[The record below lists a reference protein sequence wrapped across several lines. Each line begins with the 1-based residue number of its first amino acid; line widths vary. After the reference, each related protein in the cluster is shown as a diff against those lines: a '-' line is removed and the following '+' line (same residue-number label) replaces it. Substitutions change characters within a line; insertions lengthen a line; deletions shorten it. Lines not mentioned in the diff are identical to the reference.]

1 MELPPYQSVSP
12 ANFFILLKCLNYFFK
27 NTELKLLNT
36 FLVAYQLQKVVRV
49 SLSNPECFH
58 AALLRQ
64 VQADI
69 VYKC

>member
-49 SLSNPECFH
+49 SLSNPEHFH
-58 AALLRQ
+58 VARLRQ
-64 VQADI
+64 AQADTLPD
-69 VYKC
+69 C